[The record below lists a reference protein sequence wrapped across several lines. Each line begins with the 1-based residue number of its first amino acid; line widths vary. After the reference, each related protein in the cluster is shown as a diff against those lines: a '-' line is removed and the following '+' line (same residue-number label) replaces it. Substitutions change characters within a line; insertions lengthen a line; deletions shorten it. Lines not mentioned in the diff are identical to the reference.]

1 MNNIEKLESMI
12 KEDLIE
18 LEKEFANETPAVL
31 KQIKETFLEKVR
43 ETVLEEQSKILES
56 VKHELEDYSRVKNEL
71 EGTLI
76 MVEQLEEKIK
86 NGEE

>member
-1 MNNIEKLESMI
+1 MNNIEKIESMI
-12 KEDLIE
+12 KEELSE
-18 LEKEFANETPAVL
+18 LEKEFANEPTTVL
-31 KQIKETFLEKVR
+31 QKIREVFLEKVR
-43 ETVLEEQSKILES
+43 DTVLEEQSKILES

>member
-1 MNNIEKLESMI
+1 MNNIENLESMI
-12 KEDLIE
+12 KEELSE
-18 LEKEFANETPAVL
+18 LEKEFANEPPAVL

-43 ETVLEEQSKILES
+43 DTVLEEQSKILES
-56 VKHELEDYSRVKNEL
+56 VQGHLLDFSRVKNEL

-76 MVEQLEEKIK
+76 MIEQIETKIK

>member
-1 MNNIEKLESMI
+1 MNNIEKLESML
-12 KEDLIE
+12 EEELSE
-18 LEKEFANETPAVL
+18 LEKEFTNETPTVL
-31 KQIKETFLEKVR
+31 QKIREVLLEKVR

-56 VKHELEDYSRVKNEL
+56 VKHALEDYSRVKNEL

>member
-1 MNNIEKLESMI
+1 MDIEKLESMI

-18 LEKEFANETPAVL
+18 LEKEFANQPPAVL

-43 ETVLEEQSKILES
+43 DTVLEEQSKILES
-56 VKHELEDYSRVKNEL
+56 VKHELEDYSRIKNEL

-76 MVEQLEEKIK
+76 MVEQLEEKFK

>member
-1 MNNIEKLESMI
+1 MSLWQTRGDS
-12 KEDLIE
+12 LSE
-18 LEKEFANETPAVL
+18 LEKEFANEPPAVL

-43 ETVLEEQSKILES
+43 DTVLEEQSKILES
-56 VKHELEDYSRVKNEL
+56 VQGHLLDFSRVKNEL

-76 MVEQLEEKIK
+76 MIEQIETKIK

>member
-12 KEDLIE
+12 KEDLNE
-18 LEKEFANETPAVL
+18 LEKKFANEPPAVL

-43 ETVLEEQSKILES
+43 ETVLEEQSKILEC

-76 MVEQLEEKIK
+76 MVEQLEQKIK